1 MSKILNFQKHLL
13 FSAEWPVRRA
23 VSQEAKKREKLE
35 KVNFAF
41 LNVSHIKEFNETL
54 FLAFEGHFLEERLRP
69 CE

>member
-1 MSKILNFQKHLL
+1 M
-13 FSAEWPVRRA
+13 AD
-23 VSQEAKKREKLE
+23 SQEAKKRENLE
-35 KVNFAF
+35 NVNFAF